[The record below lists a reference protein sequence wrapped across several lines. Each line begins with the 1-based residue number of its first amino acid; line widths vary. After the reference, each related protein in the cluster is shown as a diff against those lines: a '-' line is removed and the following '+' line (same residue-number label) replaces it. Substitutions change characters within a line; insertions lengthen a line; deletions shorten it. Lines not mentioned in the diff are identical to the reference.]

1 MVLRV
6 SKESKAKPVQLAR
19 QALTEHKVCRASKGS
34 RVFKVKLAQPAHKAL
49 LALTARRVCRVTS
62 ARWVYKA
69 RREFRVRPVLPA
81 HQAHKGRRAM

>member
-6 SKESKAKPVQLAR
+6 SKESKVRQAKLAR
-19 QALTEHKVCRASKGS
+19 PEQL
-34 RVFKVKLAQPAHKAL
+34 AHKAL